1 MFRRLPYPP
10 LVAFV
15 LALAPVAASLQAN
28 QPAPEA
34 ILMANPNA
42 DHPAYAD
49 LITAIKQTVD
59 QDQMISGVVS
69 AIKRQFASMPEFAE
83 AEADSPGLIE
93 EVAAS
98 LRPILTRQNRRVQA
112 LYRPEMVA
120 LFASSLTPAE
130 ARSIAEFRRFD
141 LGRKLAGAVMQA
153 YAPDATLSGIQ
164 SETPVTA
171 DQVREDISTAVVSGI
186 GQLSPEELCQMGEMV
201 MANPALLKLQQ
212 VNPAIQQILVK
223 MENEPLTTEENTAI
237 DEAVEAVFDRRFFAQ

>member
-15 LALAPVAASLQAN
+15 LALAPVAASLQAK

-34 ILMANPNA
+34 ILIANPYA

-49 LITAIKQTVD
+49 LITAIEQTVD

-69 AIKRQFASMPEFAE
+69 AMKRQFASMPEFAE
-83 AEADSPGLIE
+83 ADADSPGLIE

-98 LRPILTRQNRRVQA
+98 LRPIIIRQNRRVEA

-130 ARSIAEFRRFD
+130 ARSIAEFRRSD
-141 LGRKLAGAVMQA
+141 LGRKLVGNIVQA
-153 YAPDATLSGIQ
+153 YAPDTIFSAIQ

-171 DQVREDISTAVVSGI
+171 EQVREDLSTAVVSGI
-186 GQLSPEELCQMGEMV
+186 GQLSPEELRQLGEMM
-201 MANPALLKLQQ
+201 MANPALLKLRQ
-212 VNPAIQQILVK
+212 VNPAIQQIRVK
-223 MENEPLTTEENTAI
+223 MENEPPTTEENTAI
-237 DEAVEAVFDRRFFAQ
+237 DEAVQAVFDRRFPAQ